1 MHVIRAQ
8 QVFDGGRF
16 LGPGDVVLD
25 RSSIVSVNAPTEYAA
40 DVVVEDL
47 GEVTVLPGLVDAHQ
61 HMTWDCSFDAV
72 GWHERH
78 DDEGLLERA
87 RANARQALAAGVTTV
102 RDLGGRGRAP
112 FDLRNECSRNPT
124 AGPTLLVSGPAL
136 TTPGGHCWFLG
147 GQCQGSDDLV
157 RAVARLDEAGV
168 DVIKVMAT
176 GGNLTPGSDPHE
188 SQYGLAELRA
198 VVEAAHAAGLP
209 VAAHAHGTQG
219 VSDALDARVD
229 TIEHCSFMTADGVAE
244 DATLVRR
251 LAGSGITVSI
261 TGGAIAGPLPPAI
274 AERLPALNAHG
285 RHMLEAGVRCIIATD
300 AGIGPAKPHDVLPHT
315 IEHAVEDLGATVE
328 EALTMCTGRAAE
340 AIGLGGRA
348 GRLRPG
354 ASADLLAVSGRV
366 DHDPS
371 AMRHPVRV
379 LHVGVTV

>member
-16 LGPGDVVLD
+16 LGAGDVVLD
-25 RSSIVSVNAPTEYAA
+25 GRSIVSVNAPTEYAG

-47 GEVTVLPGLVDAHQ
+47 GDVTVLPGLVDAHQ
-61 HMTWDCSFDAV
+61 HVTWDCSFDAV
-72 GWHERH
+72 GWHEQH
-78 DDEGLLERA
+78 DDAALLERA

-112 FDLRNECSRNPT
+112 FDLREDCSRNPT
-124 AGPTLLVSGPAL
+124 AGPTLLVAGPAL

-157 RAVARLDEAGV
+157 AAVARLDEAGV

-188 SQYGLAELRA
+188 SQFGPDELRA

-244 DATLVRR
+244 DPTLVGR
-251 LAGSGITVSI
+251 LASSGITVSI
-261 TGGAIAGPLPPAI
+261 TGGSIPGPLPPAI
-274 AERLPALNAHG
+274 AVRMPALNAHG
-285 RHMLEAGVRCIIATD
+285 RRLLEAGVRCIIATD
-300 AGIGPAKPHDVLPHT
+300 AGIGPAKPHDVLART
-315 IEHAVEDLGATVE
+315 VEHAVEDLGATVE
-328 EALTMCTGRAAE
+328 GALAMCTAGAAD
-340 AIGLGGRA
+340 AIGLGDRA

-354 ASADLLAVSGRV
+354 VPADLLVVSGRV
-366 DHDPS
+366 DRDPS
-371 AMRHPVRV
+371 AMRNPVRV
-379 LHVGVTV
+379 LRGGVTV